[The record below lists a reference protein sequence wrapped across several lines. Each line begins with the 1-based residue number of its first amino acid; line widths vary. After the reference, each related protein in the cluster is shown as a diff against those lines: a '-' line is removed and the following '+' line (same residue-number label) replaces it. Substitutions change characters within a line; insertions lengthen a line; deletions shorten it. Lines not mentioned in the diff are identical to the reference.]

1 MNSENTI
8 QKFITSIKNMCQEIS
23 EIRIE
28 QREQMSDIWRV
39 KYANP
44 IEIERE
50 EKEFIMTVAKQ
61 LNLELSDSF
70 FDLGNLSKDLLPS
83 DLFGGPNLNGSPEE
97 EEKYWKIK
105 KLHETISKALEWAP
119 IEKVFS
125 GMNCIKLAIQNC
137 GKSIDED
144 IEIVI
149 ELPKESLLTFQEFP
163 ELSDDDMRHLL
174 NEYDMSVLFGIEST
188 AEYMGYSDSKRGI
201 DIHHNYRSYSLHRL
215 TPNYREDF
223 ERELMD
229 VFNYAVYVSENKY
242 IIKLKVDYIKHN
254 TTVAFPTVLFIKNE
268 ITEIPYRIT
277 SKNNPNIVEG
287 TLTVQN

>member
-105 KLHETISKALEWAP
+105 KLHETK
-119 IEKVFS
+119 
-125 GMNCIKLAIQNC
+125 
-137 GKSIDED
+137 
-144 IEIVI
+144 IVVN
-149 ELPKESLLTFQEFP
+149 L
-163 ELSDDDMRHLL
+163 
-174 NEYDMSVLFGIEST
+174 
-188 AEYMGYSDSKRGI
+188 
-201 DIHHNYRSYSLHRL
+201 
-215 TPNYREDF
+215 
-223 ERELMD
+223 
-229 VFNYAVYVSENKY
+229 
-242 IIKLKVDYIKHN
+242 
-254 TTVAFPTVLFIKNE
+254 
-268 ITEIPYRIT
+268 
-277 SKNNPNIVEG
+277 
-287 TLTVQN
+287 